1 MSGPP
6 TAPQVAAPVVV
17 VMGVSGAG
25 KSTLMAALATRLGWA
40 HQDGDD
46 LHPATNVEKMRRGE
60 PLTDADRAPWLAAMR
75 RWIDDRGAEA
85 APCLLACSALK
96 RSYRENLRTGRPGL
110 RFVWLSGDRDL
121 LHRRLAERAGHFAGP
136 QLLDSQLAT
145 LEPPQG
151 EEDVIS
157 VDIALPTEV
166 QVERVLEALGLRAW
180 SAPA

>member
-6 TAPQVAAPVVV
+6 TAPQVPAPVVV

-25 KSTLMAALATRLGWA
+25 KSTLMAALAARLGWA

-46 LHPATNVEKMRRGE
+46 LHPVTNLEKMRRGE
-60 PLTDADRAPWLAAMR
+60 PLTDADRAPWLVAIR
-75 RWIDDRGAEA
+75 GWIDDRRAEA
-85 APCLLACSALK
+85 APCLMACSALK
-96 RSYRENLRTGRPGL
+96 RSYRENLRADRPGV

-121 LHRRLAERAGHFAGP
+121 LYRRLAERAGHFAGP

-145 LEPPQG
+145 LEPPG
-151 EEDVIS
+151 IEEDVIS

-166 QVERVLEALGLRAW
+166 QVERVLKALDLKPS